1 MKTESVKVLSKGF
14 ALGKLYI
21 EQESCKDKEDSILI
35 EPLKEKA
42 FLLEALDKT
51 ISKLEKI
58 VQKAEKDLGADKAA
72 IFEGHIDILSDP
84 DLRLEFESHID
95 EGRSAYCAVTT
106 VMEKNAKE
114 FEALED
120 VYFQERAFDMRDL
133 AKNLKQ
139 TMCQIDSG
147 FEQED
152 GHVIPLEPSII
163 FADELSPS
171 QTLQYNLT
179 NVLGFVVS
187 NGGTN
192 SHAAI
197 LARSLGI
204 PAVVLDATKKEE
216 LKTVEILAINT
227 DENCIIIEPSL
238 DVKEQIEKK
247 IVFELHKKNKLKKLL
262 FEPSISQC
270 GKKIGLYANIGNIKD
285 LGNLPESNPDGIG
298 LFRTEFLFMEESTF
312 PSEEKQ
318 TQYYIQA
325 IRSNDGKPII
335 FRLLDIGGD
344 KPLAFDP
351 IPFEKNP
358 FLGIRGARYLLRRQD
373 ILRTQVRAILA
384 ASSTT
389 KQIVHIM
396 VPMISQVSE
405 LKAIKQIVYEEEIY
419 TKGKAKLGMMVE
431 VPAVAMNI
439 PAYKG
444 IAEFISIG
452 SNDLTQYALAVD
464 REHTEL
470 VSLYNEFHPGVLSLI
485 SKACQDAQKNDI
497 ETGICGELASKP
509 EAAPLLLAMGFDELS
524 MRSSAILQIKEIVRS
539 CVYKD
544 AQTLLFDV
552 LNQADAQGAFSLAV
566 DFLREREIFT

>member
-171 QTLQYNLT
+171 QTY
-179 NVLGFVVS
+179 
-187 NGGTN
+187 
-192 SHAAI
+192 
-197 LARSLGI
+197 
-204 PAVVLDATKKEE
+204 
-216 LKTVEILAINT
+216 
-227 DENCIIIEPSL
+227 
-238 DVKEQIEKK
+238 
-247 IVFELHKKNKLKKLL
+247 
-262 FEPSISQC
+262 SI
-270 GKKIGLYANIGNIKD
+270 
-285 LGNLPESNPDGIG
+285 
-298 LFRTEFLFMEESTF
+298 T
-312 PSEEKQ
+312 
-318 TQYYIQA
+318 
-325 IRSNDGKPII
+325 
-335 FRLLDIGGD
+335 
-344 KPLAFDP
+344 
-351 IPFEKNP
+351 
-358 FLGIRGARYLLRRQD
+358 
-373 ILRTQVRAILA
+373 
-384 ASSTT
+384 
-389 KQIVHIM
+389 
-396 VPMISQVSE
+396 
-405 LKAIKQIVYEEEIY
+405 
-419 TKGKAKLGMMVE
+419 
-431 VPAVAMNI
+431 
-439 PAYKG
+439 
-444 IAEFISIG
+444 
-452 SNDLTQYALAVD
+452 
-464 REHTEL
+464 
-470 VSLYNEFHPGVLSLI
+470 
-485 SKACQDAQKNDI
+485 
-497 ETGICGELASKP
+497 
-509 EAAPLLLAMGFDELS
+509 
-524 MRSSAILQIKEIVRS
+524 
-539 CVYKD
+539 
-544 AQTLLFDV
+544 
-552 LNQADAQGAFSLAV
+552 
-566 DFLREREIFT
+566 